1 MRQNCLQQEEDEEVF
16 NKEGGQDYEAQKWA
30 RYYLLY

>member
-1 MRQNCLQQEEDEEVF
+1 MRQDYLRQEEDEVF
-16 NKEGGQDYEAQKWA
+16 NKEGKQDYEAKKWA